1 MSLLLE
7 SYPSAHA
14 PAVESPAEAISRRTQ
29 PLLLEV
35 PSLLEYRSE
44 ADPDA
49 EFIPK
54 TVAGFSLGAM
64 LMGVC
69 LDLAE
74 TLFVQHA
81 NPFGA
86 MLPGMI
92 TRFAFMLGI
101 TGVSASL
108 LLVGL
113 KVRADHVAT
122 PLYSKHWLNSIGTG
136 SIYALMMFLP
146 WVRLSNHGI
155 TVNRF
160 LAAMIMMAIMT
171 FPAIAAKWTIGP
183 HRELPRP

>member
-1 MSLLLE
+1 MSVLVE
-7 SYPSAHA
+7 SFPTSHA
-14 PAVESPAEAISRRTQ
+14 PIAESPAEAISRAAQ
-29 PLLLEV
+29 PLLQEV
-35 PSLLEYRSE
+35 PALLEYRSE

-54 TVAGFSLGAM
+54 TVAGFSGGAL

-122 PLYSKHWLNSIGTG
+122 PLYARHWLNSIGTG
-136 SIYALMMFLP
+136 AIYALMMFLP
-146 WVRLSNHGI
+146 WVVYNHGI

-160 LAAMIMMAIMT
+160 LAAVIMMAIMT
-171 FPAIAAKWTIGP
+171 FPAIAARWTIGP